1 VNTLFKLALLS
12 LISAPVTVL
21 AHHSFAT
28 HYDASRSMEIEGA
41 VVSFSFRSPHS
52 FLYVDAE
59 NDSGE
64 TVRWEIEMASV
75 PILARQGFS
84 KDTFSPGDRVTVN
97 VWPNRVAGNSLVWSL
112 GVITEDGTALGEFP
126 PTPPVQSAYLADTG
140 VAKLQGRWRAPV
152 IYVQS
157 TESPLNLTP
166 AALQAVRSYDPQ
178 KSPANFCEP
187 NNVPAVYYSPY
198 QFEIRIGAGN
208 AVIHHEMYDVTRTVP
223 LNAAPVN
230 AESTGVFGKVTGRVE
245 GDELVVESIGYPA
258 SAWGLGTASDVLGVS
273 TDIPSSAQKK
283 LVEGFFVSE
292 DGQTLTVR
300 YRLEDPIYLA
310 SPYEGVAELQR
321 VADDEPMY
329 PYVCERDSA
338 ERFSRDL

>member
-1 VNTLFKLALLS
+1 
-12 LISAPVTVL
+12 
-21 AHHSFAT
+21 
-28 HYDASRSMEIEGA
+28 MEIEGA

-52 FLYVDAE
+52 FLYVDAA
-59 NDSGE
+59 DDGGE

-97 VWPNRVAGNSLVWSL
+97 VWPNRVAGNPLVWSL

-126 PTPPVQSAYLADTG
+126 PTPAVQSTFLAESG

-157 TESPLNLTP
+157 TESPLDLTP
-166 AALQAVRSYDPQ
+166 AALQAVQSYDPQ

-187 NNVPAVYYSPY
+187 NNVPGVYLAPY
-198 QFEIRIGAGN
+198 QFEIRIGARE
-208 AVIHHEMYDVTRTVP
+208 AVIHHEMYDITRTVP
-223 LNAAPVN
+223 LNAAPAN
-230 AESTGVFGKVTGRVE
+230 AEPTGLFGKVTGRVE
-245 GDELVVESIGYPA
+245 ANELVVESAGFPP
-258 SAWGLGTASDVLGVS
+258 SAWGLGTASDVLGIS

-283 LVEGFFVSE
+283 LVERFSVSE
-292 DGQTLTVR
+292 DGQALTVR

-310 SPYEGVAELQR
+310 APYEGMAELQR

-338 ERFSRDL
+338 ERFSRDP